1 MLYVLKV
8 FLLGGRKFLATFI
21 TALLEK
27 LSALNCCIPTLR
39 RHLKQVFI
47 PAVEPAEA
55 NTKNTSLLAKYLC
68 KFGYCIKTVV
78 LSFA

>member
-8 FLLGGRKFLATFI
+8 FLLGRREFLAIFI
-21 TALLEK
+21 AALLEK
-27 LSALNCCIPTLR
+27 LSSLNCCIPALR

-47 PAVEPAEA
+47 LAVEPAEA
-55 NTKNTSLLAKYLC
+55 NTRNTGLLTKYLC

-78 LSFA
+78 LSSA